1 MSNSIKCIDQE
12 GVNQEF
18 LADLDIQQEQSENEN
33 PACKK
38 LVQGIKVAR
47 YDDSYTVFF
56 GRSTQTYGLVV

>member
-1 MSNSIKCIDQE
+1 MSNSIICIDQK
-12 GVNQEF
+12 GVSQEV

-47 YDDSYTVFF
+47 YDDSYTDF
-56 GRSTQTYGLVV
+56 L